1 MMSGRNYYHLCC
13 RYKGRVVRIN
23 DRFGKVH
30 HGRIL
35 RITNNKVY
43 IQPVM
48 RRPGFGYGYYG
59 YGYGYGSAYAVALG
73 AIVGVAL
80 AAAFF
85 W

>member
-1 MMSGRNYYHLCC
+1 MSVGNYYNLCC
-13 RYKGRVVRIN
+13 RYQGRVVRIN

-30 HGRIL
+30 HGRIA
-35 RITNNKVY
+35 RVTRNKVY
-43 IQPVM
+43 IQPLM
-48 RRPGFGYGYYG
+48 RRPGFGYGFYG
-59 YGYGYGSAYAVALG
+59 YGGYYYGAAYAVALG